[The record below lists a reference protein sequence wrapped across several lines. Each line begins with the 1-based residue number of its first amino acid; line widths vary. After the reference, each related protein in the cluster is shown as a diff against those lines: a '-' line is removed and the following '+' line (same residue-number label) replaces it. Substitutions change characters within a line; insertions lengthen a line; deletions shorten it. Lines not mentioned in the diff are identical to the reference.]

1 MVFDRRLQA
10 GKKSKNR
17 RRNNNDESVSIG
29 PLLRLKIHRD
39 QRGIAVTSV
48 HLYGFAYAAGAQE
61 IVLVDK
67 IPPNFRRAAVDLVY
81 I

>member
-1 MVFDRRLQA
+1 
-10 GKKSKNR
+10 
-17 RRNNNDESVSIG
+17 VSIG

-48 HLYGFAYAAGAQE
+48 HLYGFTYAAGPQE

-67 IPPNFRRAAVDLVY
+67 IPPNFRRVAVDLVY